1 MSISK
6 FCIKHKVTTLLAV
19 IMISIFGVVFTT
31 RLQMALLPDV
41 EAPMAVVMCYYN
53 GATPSDMED
62 LVTRP
67 LETAI
72 LSVPGVEG
80 VSSTSADGVCQIQI
94 TYVEDTDLDIA
105 ATKLREKFSLL
116 SLPDGAIDPIIVN
129 MNLSDILPTAI
140 VALMGDDLASVQTL
154 AEDVVVPALERI
166 DGVAS
171 VSISGGVSEQISVDV
186 DSTRAAGY
194 GLSNSYIIQFLTAE
208 NLLFPG
214 GDLYNGTKTLT
225 VSTDAKFQSV
235 DDVANMIIAL
245 PTGGTVRL
253 KEVADVYLETIESS
267 NVAKMDGENC
277 VILQVSKQSG
287 ANEHAAAQ
295 SVAAQMEKLAS
306 ENRNVRYGTP
316 YLASDFIDLAVDAS
330 ISNILTGVLL
340 AAIVVYLFL
349 RRLGATLTIAIS
361 MPVCTLVTFVMMNV
375 LDLTMNMMSLGG
387 IAMGVGMIVDNSIV
401 VLENIYRY
409 AANGHDRM
417 TSCVEG
423 TKEVTTSVL
432 ASTLTTAA
440 VFLPIGLSGGIAGML
455 FDDFCLTIS
464 SLILASMVIALTWV
478 PVLCYMMLDTAKVQQ
493 ENLKQANKKSLA
505 IFEMLGG
512 WIRKLF
518 NTYLR
523 LLDYFVH
530 HLKVGMLASFG
541 LVVFF
546 IACCLS
552 TNMVFLPSM
561 DMGQVSISVS
571 TPMGTQVDET
581 AAIAERISVIA
592 EENVPELTSMYYTA
606 GNESAS
612 VTLTLPSRHE
622 RSRSSED
629 VADDMRALLQ
639 DIAGCEISIM
649 ASDMTSMMSGSEI
662 SVDIRGEDFT
672 TLSMIADDLGSQI
685 RALPDAIEVSS
696 SVADQ
701 VPQVKVTIN
710 RDTAS
715 QYGLTAAQIG
725 AAVRSS
731 LTGETATTVTI
742 HNTSLDVVVRGDGSA
757 STSLDALRSMPVAT
771 PMGTY
776 IPLSSVANV
785 EIVQAPQT
793 IHRVNQSR
801 EVSVTGSTLSGNV
814 TGMTAQIRNIL
825 DNYQFPEGYEAAIS
839 GSYSEMMEGFEDLL
853 LALLVA
859 LGLVYFIL
867 AAQFESFLM
876 PVIVM
881 MILPVAFSGALFILP
896 VTGRDLSII
905 SMVALIMLSGTVVN
919 NSIILVD
926 YINVRRERGETRED
940 AILQACPLRIRPG
953 MMTTITTV
961 LAMVPMAMATGDT
974 PEMMTDMCLTMMSGM
989 IISTIITL
997 LFTPVYYSVID
1008 ELPNK
1013 LCGKKRKA
1021 AAITEEA
1028 PAELPEETSAESS
1041 ENN

>member
-1 MSISK
+1 MNISK

-19 IMISIFGVVFTT
+19 IMISVFGVVFTT

-62 LVTRP
+62 MVTRP

-80 VSSTSADGVCQIQI
+80 VSSTSSDGVSQIQV
-94 TYVEDTDLDIA
+94 TYVEDTNLDIA
-105 ATKLREKFSLL
+105 ASKLREKFELL
-116 SLPDGAIDPIIVN
+116 TLPDGAIDPIIVN
-129 MNLSDILPTAI
+129 MNLSDMIPTAI
-140 VALMGDDLASVQTL
+140 VALIGEDLAAAQTM
-154 AEDVVVPALERI
+154 AEDIVIPALERI

-171 VSISGGVSEQISVDV
+171 VSISGGISEQISVDV

-194 GLSNSYIIQFLTAE
+194 GLSNAYIMQYMTAE

-214 GDLYNGTKTLT
+214 GDMYNGTKTLT

-235 DDVANMIIAL
+235 ADVANMIIAL

-253 KEVADVYLETIESS
+253 NEVADVYLESVESDS
-267 NVAKMDGENC
+267 VAKMDGENC

-287 ANEHAAAQ
+287 ANEHAAAEA
-295 SVAAQMEKLAS
+295 VAAQMEKLAS
-306 ENRNVRYGTP
+306 ENRNIRYGIP
-316 YLASDFIDLAVDAS
+316 YLASDFINLAVDSS
-330 ISNILTGVLL
+330 ISNILMGVLL
-340 AAIVVYLFL
+340 AGIVVFLFL
-349 RRLGATLTIAIS
+349 RRWGATMTIAIS
-361 MPVCTLVTFVMMNV
+361 MPVCTLTTFVLMNV
-375 LDLTMNMMSLGG
+375 CDLTMNMMSLGG

-423 TKEVTTSVL
+423 TKEVTTSVV
-432 ASTLTTAA
+432 ASTLTTVA

-464 SLILASMVIALTWV
+464 FLILSSMVVALTWV
-478 PVLCYMMLDTAKVQQ
+478 PVLCYMMLDTNKVRQQ
-493 ENLKQANKKSLA
+493 VLEEANKPKKSNAVLDTV
-505 IFEMLGG
+505 GG

-518 NTYLR
+518 NSYLR

-546 IACCLS
+546 VACCLS

-561 DMGQVSISVS
+561 DMGQVSITIS
-571 TPMGTQVDET
+571 TPIGTQVDET
-581 AAIAERISVIA
+581 AAIADRVSLIA
-592 EENVPELTSMYYTA
+592 EENVPELTSVYYTA
-606 GNESAS
+606 GDESAS
-612 VTLTLPSRHE
+612 VTLTLPSRHDRD
-622 RSRSSED
+622 RSCED
-629 VADDMRALLQ
+629 VADDLRVLMQ
-639 DIAGCEISIM
+639 DIAGCEISIV
-649 ASDMTSMMSGSEI
+649 ASDMTSMLSGSEI
-662 SVDIRGEDFT
+662 SVDLRGDDFT
-672 TLSMIADDLGSQI
+672 TLSMIADDLANQI
-685 RALPDAIEVSS
+685 SALPDAIEVSS
-696 SVADQ
+696 SVADE
-701 VPQVKVTIN
+701 VPQVKVTID
-710 RDTAS
+710 RQAAS
-715 QYGLTAAQIG
+715 QYGLTAATIG
-725 AAVRSS
+725 SAVRSS

-742 HNTSLDVVVRGDGSA
+742 NNTALDVVVRGDGSA
-757 STSLDALRSMPVAT
+757 SASLDALRSMPVGT

-776 IPLSSVANV
+776 IPLSSVAEVN
-785 EIVQAPQT
+785 IIQAPQT
-793 IHRVNQSR
+793 IQRVDQSR
-801 EVSVTGSTLSGNV
+801 QVSITGSTLSGNV
-814 TGMTAQIRNIL
+814 TAMTAEIKAIL
-825 DNYQFPEGYEAAIS
+825 DNYQFPEGYGTAIS
-839 GSYSEMMEGFEDLL
+839 GSYSDMMEGFSDLL
-853 LALLVA
+853 LALVVA

-881 MILPVAFSGALFILP
+881 MILPVAFSGALFALP
-896 VTGRDLSII
+896 LTGRDLSII
-905 SMVALIMLSGTVVN
+905 SMVALIMLAGTVVN

-926 YINVRRERGETRED
+926 YINVRRGRGEAREE
-940 AILQACPLRIRPG
+940 AILHACPLRIRPV

-989 IISTIITL
+989 IISTVITL

-1008 ELPNK
+1008 ELPHR
-1013 LCGKKRKA
+1013 LRRKKKQEA
-1021 AAITEEA
+1021 AEQ
-1028 PAELPEETSAESS
+1028 LPEETPESV
-1041 ENN
+1041 

>member
-1 MSISK
+1 MAK

-19 IMISIFGVVFTT
+19 VMITIFGVVFTT

-80 VSSTSADGVCQIQI
+80 VSSTSSDGVTQIQI
-94 TYVEDTDLDIA
+94 SYVEDTNLDIA

-129 MNLSDILPTAI
+129 MNLSDMIPTAM
-140 VALMGDDLASVQTL
+140 VALIGEDLAAAQTL

-171 VSISGGVSEQISVDV
+171 VSISGGITEQISVDV
-186 DSTRAAGY
+186 DSARAAGY

-214 GDLYNGTKTLT
+214 GDLHNGNKTLT
-225 VSTDAKFQSV
+225 VTTDAKFQSV
-235 DDVANMIIAL
+235 EDVANMIIAL

-253 KEVADVYLETIESS
+253 KEVADVYLETIESD

-295 SVAAQMEKLAS
+295 AVAAQMEKLAA
-306 ENRNVRYGTP
+306 ENRNIHYGIP
-316 YLASDFIDLAVDAS
+316 YLASDFINLAVEAS
-330 ISNILTGVLL
+330 ISNILMGVLL

-349 RRLGATLTIAIS
+349 RRMGATLTIAIS
-361 MPVCTLVTFVMMNV
+361 MPVCVLATFVMMNV
-375 LDLTMNMMSLGG
+375 FDLTMNMMSLGG

-432 ASTLTTAA
+432 ASTLTTVA

-464 SLILASMVIALTWV
+464 FLILSSMIVALSWV
-478 PVLCYMMLDTAKVQQ
+478 PVLCYMLLDPVKVRQQ
-493 ENLKQANKKSLA
+493 ELAGANKKA
-505 IFEMLGG
+505 NAVVRIAGG
-512 WIRKLF
+512 WIGKLHD
-518 NTYLR
+518 TYLR

-530 HLKVGMLASFG
+530 HLKTGMLASVA

-546 IACCLS
+546 VTCCLS
-552 TNMVFLPSM
+552 TNMVFLPAM

-571 TPMGTQVDET
+571 TPIGTQVDET
-581 AAIAERISVIA
+581 AAIADRISAIA

-606 GNESAS
+606 GDESAS
-612 VTLTLPSRHE
+612 VTLTLPSRHD
-622 RSRSSED
+622 RNRTCED
-629 VADDMRALLQ
+629 VADDLRVLLQ
-639 DIAGCEISIM
+639 DIAGCEISIT

-662 SVDIRGEDFT
+662 SVDITGDDFT
-672 TLSMIADDLGSQI
+672 TLSMLADDLAAQI
-685 RALPDAIEVSS
+685 SALPDAIEVSS

-701 VPQVKVTIN
+701 VPQVTVSIN
-710 RDTAS
+710 REAAS
-715 QYGLTAAQIG
+715 RYGLTAAQIG
-725 AAVRSS
+725 AAIRSE

-742 HNTSLDVVVRGDGSA
+742 NNTSLDVVVRGDGS
-757 STSLDALRSMPVAT
+757 SSVSLDALRSMPVST
-771 PMGTY
+771 PMGTR
-776 IPLSSVANV
+776 IPLNSIAEV

-801 EVSVTGSTLSGNV
+801 QVSVTGSTISGNV
-814 TGMTAQIRNIL
+814 TGMTAQINAIL
-825 DNYQFPEGYEAAIS
+825 ENTQFPEGYDAAIS
-839 GSYSEMMEGFEDLL
+839 GSYTEMMEGFEDLL
-853 LALLVA
+853 LALVVA

-905 SMVALIMLSGTVVN
+905 SMVALIMLAGTVVN

-926 YINVRRERGETRED
+926 YINVRRGRGESRED
-940 AILQACPLRIRPG
+940 AILQACPLRIRPV

-989 IISTIITL
+989 IISTVITL
-997 LFTPVYYSVID
+997 VFTPVYYSVID
-1008 ELPNK
+1008 DLP
-1013 LCGKKRKA
+1013 KKFRRKKA
-1021 AAITEEA
+1021 VA
-1028 PAELPEETSAESS
+1028 ETSVDTTI
-1041 ENN
+1041 

>member
-1 MSISK
+1 MNISK

-19 IMISIFGVVFTT
+19 IMISVFGVVFTT

-62 LVTRP
+62 MVTRP

-80 VSSTSADGVCQIQI
+80 VSSTSSDGVSQIQV
-94 TYVEDTDLDIA
+94 TYVEDTNLDIA
-105 ATKLREKFSLL
+105 ASKLREKFELL
-116 SLPDGAIDPIIVN
+116 TLPDGAIDPIIVN
-129 MNLSDILPTAI
+129 MNLSDMIPTAI
-140 VALMGDDLASVQTL
+140 VALIGEDLAAAQTM
-154 AEDVVVPALERI
+154 AEDIVIPALERI

-171 VSISGGVSEQISVDV
+171 VSISGGISEQISVDV

-194 GLSNSYIIQFLTAE
+194 GLSNAYIMQYMTAE

-214 GDLYNGTKTLT
+214 GDMYNGTKTLT

-235 DDVANMIIAL
+235 ADVANMIIAL

-253 KEVADVYLETIESS
+253 NEVADVYLESVESDS
-267 NVAKMDGENC
+267 VAKMDGENC

-287 ANEHAAAQ
+287 ANEHAAAEA
-295 SVAAQMEKLAS
+295 VAAQMEKLAS
-306 ENRNVRYGTP
+306 ENRNIRYGIP
-316 YLASDFIDLAVDAS
+316 YLASDFINLAVDSS
-330 ISNILTGVLL
+330 ISNILMGVLL
-340 AAIVVYLFL
+340 AGIVVFLFL
-349 RRLGATLTIAIS
+349 RRWGATMTIAIS
-361 MPVCTLVTFVMMNV
+361 MPVCTLTTFVLMNV
-375 LDLTMNMMSLGG
+375 CDLTMNMMSLGG

-423 TKEVTTSVL
+423 TKEVTTSVV
-432 ASTLTTAA
+432 ASTLTTVA

-464 SLILASMVIALTWV
+464 FLILSSMVVALTWV
-478 PVLCYMMLDTAKVQQ
+478 PVLCYMMLDTNKVRQQ
-493 ENLKQANKKSLA
+493 VLEEANKPKKSNAVLDTV
-505 IFEMLGG
+505 GG

-518 NTYLR
+518 NSYLR

-546 IACCLS
+546 VACCLS

-561 DMGQVSISVS
+561 DMGQVSITIS
-571 TPMGTQVDET
+571 TPIGTQVDET
-581 AAIAERISVIA
+581 AAIADRVSLIA
-592 EENVPELTSMYYTA
+592 EENVPELTSVYYTA
-606 GNESAS
+606 GDESAS
-612 VTLTLPSRHE
+612 VTLTLPSRHDRD
-622 RSRSSED
+622 RSCED
-629 VADDMRALLQ
+629 VADDLRVLMQ
-639 DIAGCEISIM
+639 DIAGCEISIV
-649 ASDMTSMMSGSEI
+649 ASDMTSMLSGSEI
-662 SVDIRGEDFT
+662 SVDLRGDDFT
-672 TLSMIADDLGSQI
+672 TLSMIADDLANQI
-685 RALPDAIEVSS
+685 SALPDAIEVSS
-696 SVADQ
+696 SVADE
-701 VPQVKVTIN
+701 VPQVKVTVD
-710 RDTAS
+710 RQAAS
-715 QYGLTAAQIG
+715 QYGLTAATIG
-725 AAVRSS
+725 SAVRSS

-742 HNTSLDVVVRGDGSA
+742 NNTALDVVVRGDGSA
-757 STSLDALRSMPVAT
+757 SASLDALRSMPVGT

-776 IPLSSVANV
+776 IPLSSVAEVN
-785 EIVQAPQT
+785 IIQAPQT
-793 IHRVNQSR
+793 IQRVDQSR
-801 EVSVTGSTLSGNV
+801 QVSITGSTLSGNV
-814 TGMTAQIRNIL
+814 TAMTAEIKAIL
-825 DNYQFPEGYEAAIS
+825 DNYQFPEGYGTAIS
-839 GSYSEMMEGFEDLL
+839 GSYSDMMEGFSDLL
-853 LALLVA
+853 LALVVA

-881 MILPVAFSGALFILP
+881 MILPVAFSGALFALP
-896 VTGRDLSII
+896 LTGRDLSII
-905 SMVALIMLSGTVVN
+905 SMVALIMLAGTVVN

-926 YINVRRERGETRED
+926 YINVRRGRGEAREE
-940 AILQACPLRIRPG
+940 AILHACPLRIRPV

-989 IISTIITL
+989 IISTVITL

-1008 ELPNK
+1008 ELPHR
-1013 LCGKKRKA
+1013 LRRKKKQEA
-1021 AAITEEA
+1021 AEQ
-1028 PAELPEETSAESS
+1028 LPEETPESV
-1041 ENN
+1041 

>member
-1 MSISK
+1 MNISK

-19 IMISIFGVVFTT
+19 IMISVFGVVFTT

-62 LVTRP
+62 MVTRP

-80 VSSTSADGVCQIQI
+80 VSSTSSDGVSQIQV
-94 TYVEDTDLDIA
+94 TYVEDTNLDIA
-105 ATKLREKFSLL
+105 ASKLREKFELL
-116 SLPDGAIDPIIVN
+116 TLPDGAIDPIIVN
-129 MNLSDILPTAI
+129 MNLSDMIPTAI
-140 VALMGDDLASVQTL
+140 VALIGEDLAAAQTM
-154 AEDVVVPALERI
+154 AEDIVIPALERI

-171 VSISGGVSEQISVDV
+171 VSISGGISEQISVDV

-194 GLSNSYIIQFLTAE
+194 GLSNAYIMQYMTAE

-214 GDLYNGTKTLT
+214 GDMYNGTKTLT

-235 DDVANMIIAL
+235 ADVANMIIAL

-253 KEVADVYLETIESS
+253 NEVADVYLESVESDS
-267 NVAKMDGENC
+267 VAKMDGENC

-287 ANEHAAAQ
+287 ANEHAAAEA
-295 SVAAQMEKLAS
+295 VAAQMEKLAS
-306 ENRNVRYGTP
+306 ENRNIRYGIP
-316 YLASDFIDLAVDAS
+316 YLASDFINLAVDSS
-330 ISNILTGVLL
+330 ISNILMGVLL
-340 AAIVVYLFL
+340 AGIVVFLFL
-349 RRLGATLTIAIS
+349 RRWGATMTIAIS
-361 MPVCTLVTFVMMNV
+361 MPVCTLTTFVLMNV
-375 LDLTMNMMSLGG
+375 CDLTMNMMSLGG

-423 TKEVTTSVL
+423 TKEVTTSVV
-432 ASTLTTAA
+432 ASTLTTVA

-464 SLILASMVIALTWV
+464 FLILSSMVVALTWV
-478 PVLCYMMLDTAKVQQ
+478 PVLCYMMLDTNKVRQQ
-493 ENLKQANKKSLA
+493 VLEEANKSKKSNAVLDTV
-505 IFEMLGG
+505 GG

-518 NTYLR
+518 NSYLR

-546 IACCLS
+546 VACCLS

-561 DMGQVSISVS
+561 DMGQVSITIS
-571 TPMGTQVDET
+571 TPIGTQVDET
-581 AAIAERISVIA
+581 AAIADRVSLIA
-592 EENVPELTSMYYTA
+592 EENVPELTSVYYTA
-606 GNESAS
+606 GDESAS
-612 VTLTLPSRHE
+612 VTLTLPSRHDRD
-622 RSRSSED
+622 RSCED
-629 VADDMRALLQ
+629 VADDLRVLMQ
-639 DIAGCEISIM
+639 DIAGCEISIV
-649 ASDMTSMMSGSEI
+649 ASDMTSMLSGSEI
-662 SVDIRGEDFT
+662 SVDLRGDDFT
-672 TLSMIADDLGSQI
+672 TLSMIADDLANQI
-685 RALPDAIEVSS
+685 SALPDAIEVSS
-696 SVADQ
+696 SVADE
-701 VPQVKVTIN
+701 VPQVKVTID
-710 RDTAS
+710 RQAAS
-715 QYGLTAAQIG
+715 QYGLTAATIG
-725 AAVRSS
+725 SAVRSS

-742 HNTSLDVVVRGDGSA
+742 NNTALDVVVRGDGSA
-757 STSLDALRSMPVAT
+757 SASLDALRSMPVGT

-776 IPLSSVANV
+776 IPLSSVAEVN
-785 EIVQAPQT
+785 IIQAPQT
-793 IHRVNQSR
+793 IQRVDQSR
-801 EVSVTGSTLSGNV
+801 QVSITGSTLSGNV
-814 TGMTAQIRNIL
+814 TAMTAEIKAIL
-825 DNYQFPEGYEAAIS
+825 DNYQFPEGYGTAIS
-839 GSYSEMMEGFEDLL
+839 GSYSDMMEGFSDLL
-853 LALLVA
+853 LALVVA

-881 MILPVAFSGALFILP
+881 MILPVAFSGALFALP
-896 VTGRDLSII
+896 LTGRDLSII
-905 SMVALIMLSGTVVN
+905 SMVALIMLAGTVVN

-926 YINVRRERGETRED
+926 YINVRRGRGEAREE
-940 AILQACPLRIRPG
+940 AILHACPLRIRPV

-989 IISTIITL
+989 IISTVITL

-1008 ELPNK
+1008 ELPHR
-1013 LCGKKRKA
+1013 LRRKKKQEA
-1021 AAITEEA
+1021 AEQ
-1028 PAELPEETSAESS
+1028 LPEETPESV
-1041 ENN
+1041 

>member
-1 MSISK
+1 MNISK

-19 IMISIFGVVFTT
+19 IMVSIFGVVFTT

-80 VSSTSADGVCQIQI
+80 VSSTSSDGVSQIQI

-105 ATKLREKFSLL
+105 ATKLREKFEML

-129 MNLSDILPTAI
+129 MNLSDMIPTAI
-140 VALMGDDLASVQTL
+140 VALMGDDLASAQTL

-194 GLSNSYIIQFLTAE
+194 GLSNSYIIQFMTAE

-253 KEVADVYLETIESS
+253 SEVADVYLETVESD

-295 SVAAQMEKLAS
+295 AVAAQMEKLAA
-306 ENRNVRYGTP
+306 ENRNIHYGVP
-316 YLASDFIDLAVDAS
+316 YLASDFINLAVDAS
-330 ISNILTGVLL
+330 LNNILTGVLL
-340 AAIVVYLFL
+340 AGIVVWLFL

-361 MPVCTLVTFVMMNV
+361 MPVCTLVTFVMMNA

-423 TKEVTTSVL
+423 TKEVTTSVV
-432 ASTLTTAA
+432 ASTLTTVA

-478 PVLCYMMLDTAKVQQ
+478 PVLCYMMLDVSKVQQ
-493 ENLKQANKKSLA
+493 ETLKRTNKKPLA
-505 IFEMLGG
+505 VFSTIGG

-552 TNMVFLPSM
+552 TNLVFLPSM
-561 DMGQVSISVS
+561 DMGQVSINVS
-571 TPMGTQVDET
+571 TPMGSQVDET
-581 AAIAERISVIA
+581 AAIADRISLIA

-612 VTLTLPSRHE
+612 VTLTLPGRHD
-622 RSRSSED
+622 RDRSSED
-629 VADDMRALLQ
+629 VADDMRILLQ

-662 SVDIRGEDFT
+662 SVDINGDDFT
-672 TLSMIADDLGSQI
+672 TLSMIADDLASQI
-685 RALPDAIEVSS
+685 GALPDAIEVSS

-701 VPQVKVTIN
+701 VPQVTISIK
-710 RDTAS
+710 RESAS
-715 QYGLTAAQIG
+715 MYGLTAAQIG
-725 AAVRSS
+725 AAVRSA
-731 LTGETATTVTI
+731 LTGETATSVMI
-742 HNTSLDVVVRGDGSA
+742 NNVSLDVVVRGDGSA
-757 STSLDALRSMPVAT
+757 ASSLDALRSMPVPT

-776 IPLSSVANV
+776 IPLSSVADV

-793 IHRVNQSR
+793 IHRVNQAR
-801 EVSVTGSTLSGNV
+801 QVSVTGSTLSGNV
-814 TGMTAQIRNIL
+814 TSMTAEIRNIL
-825 DNYQFPEGYEAAIS
+825 ENYQFPEGYDAAIS
-839 GSYSEMMEGFEDLL
+839 GSYSDMMEGFEDLL

-905 SMVALIMLSGTVVN
+905 SMVALIMLAGTVVN

-926 YINVRRERGETRED
+926 YINVRRGRGESREN
-940 AILQACPLRIRPG
+940 AILQACPLRIRPV
-953 MMTTITTV
+953 MMTTLTTV
-961 LAMVPMAMATGDT
+961 LAMIPMALATGDT

-989 IISTIITL
+989 VISTIITL

-1008 ELPNK
+1008 ELPNR
-1013 LCGKKRKA
+1013 LRRKKKQ
-1021 AAITEEA
+1021 EQPEL
-1028 PAELPEETSAESS
+1028 PAEEGLETI
-1041 ENN
+1041 